1 VPFALFFNQ
10 EAAMK
15 NRQTKTPNK
24 WFQENAQI
32 ESKIPKRS
40 AQDKMARLLQ
50 ELQAHHIELQM
61 QNQALR
67 ETQAMLEES
76 RNRYSDLY
84 DFAPLGYFTFD
95 RNGFI
100 LEANSTG
107 ADQLGMERQQIIEKP
122 FSLFVAQEDQVPFRA
137 HLTAVFNGGGRRH
150 CEIRMNGRN
159 ASFYA
164 QVESLLVEEEEG
176 QQRCRTAVT
185 DITPRKKAEEETNK
199 LNELLESRI
208 LQRTVELKTANQVL
222 QNEIIERKKA
232 EEALARQ
239 ANLDSLTG
247 LYNRRYFD
255 LRADEEIAR
264 ADRKGSC
271 LAILLCDLDHFK
283 SINDTLGHQTGDRVL
298 KSVAQG
304 IQECIREI
312 DLVFRWG
319 GDEMAVLLIDTSREG
334 VLITADRIRG
344 AVRKMGEEAQLPLD
358 ISIGVAFYPEHG
370 VTIDG
375 LISLADRSLYIAKQ
389 GEAKIHIG
397 AEEYLLDEWSIKA
410 VFQPV
415 VDLSSGRSIGYEA
428 LSRDPQGK
436 LTVPELFNRYQ
447 AIGQLNELK
456 RLCFSSQLNEA
467 RRLGLQGERLF
478 LNVDFNLLHQTELIR
493 KPEGI
498 DVILEIS
505 EREALHNPHIDSY
518 LALAEKWRAQ
528 GFQFALDDFGAGF
541 VSFPFITRLVPEYVK
556 IDRSTLLQAVFSP
569 KFRKFLKD
577 LVFALQNYT
586 TRGIVAEGIETE
598 KELAVVREIGV
609 DLGQGYLFG
618 RPEVLLP
625 A

>member
-1 VPFALFFNQ
+1 
-10 EAAMK
+10 
-15 NRQTKTPNK
+15 
-24 WFQENAQI
+24 
-32 ESKIPKRS
+32 
-40 AQDKMARLLQ
+40 MARLLQ
-50 ELQAHHIELQM
+50 ELQAHHIELEM
-61 QNQALR
+61 QNEELR
-67 ETQAMLEES
+67 ETHAMLEES

-95 RNGFI
+95 RDGLI
-100 LEANSTG
+100 LDANLTG
-107 ADQLGMERQQIIEKP
+107 ADQMGMERPQIIEKP
-122 FSLFVAQEDQVPFRA
+122 FTLFVAPEDQIHFRT
-137 HLTAVFNGGGRRH
+137 HLAAVFHGGGRRH
-150 CEIRMNGRN
+150 CEMKINGNN
-159 ASFYA
+159 ASFDV
-164 QVESLLVEEEEG
+164 QLESLLVEEEGGER
-176 QQRCRTAVT
+176 RCRTAVT
-185 DITPRKKAEEETNK
+185 DITPRKRAEEETK
-199 LNELLESRI
+199 KINELLESRI

-222 QNEIIERKKA
+222 QNEVIERKRA
-232 EEALARQ
+232 EQALARQ
-239 ANLDSLTG
+239 ANLDALTG

-255 LRADEEIAR
+255 LRAEEEVAR

-283 SINDTLGHQTGDRVL
+283 SINDTLGHQAGDRVL
-298 KSVAQG
+298 KSVAQA

-319 GDEMAVLLIDTSREG
+319 GDEIAVLLIDTSREG
-334 VLITADRIRG
+334 VLITAERIRK

-370 VTIDG
+370 ATIDG
-375 LISLADRSLYIAKQ
+375 LISLADRALYIAKQ
-389 GEAKIHIG
+389 GGDKIHIG
-397 AEEYLLDEWSIKA
+397 AEEYLLDERSIKV

-415 VDLSSGRSIGYEA
+415 VDLRSGRPIGYEA
-428 LSRDPQGK
+428 LARDPHGK

-467 RRLGLQGERLF
+467 ERLGLQGERLF
-478 LNVDFNLLHQTELIR
+478 LNVDFHLLHQIELIQ

-505 EREALHNPHIDSY
+505 EMEALHSQHVESY
-518 LALAEKWRAQ
+518 LALAEKWRAK
-528 GFQFALDDFGAGF
+528 GFQLAIDDFGAGF
-541 VSFPFITRLVPEYVK
+541 VSFPFIAQLVPEYIK
-556 IDRSTLLQAVFSP
+556 IDRSTLLQAVSSP

-598 KELAVVREIGV
+598 QELAVVREIGV
-609 DLGQGYLFG
+609 DLGQGFLFG
-618 RPEVLLP
+618 RPEPLIP

>member
-1 VPFALFFNQ
+1 
-10 EAAMK
+10 MK
-15 NRQTKTPNK
+15 NRPTK
-24 WFQENAQI
+24 
-32 ESKIPKRS
+32 SSDKRS
-40 AQDKMARLLQ
+40 QEKLQGKNKISKRSTPDKMARLLQ
-50 ELQAHHIELQM
+50 ELQAHHIELEM
-61 QNQALR
+61 QNEALL
-67 ETQAMLEES
+67 EAQAMLEES

-95 RNGFI
+95 CNGFI
-100 LEANSTG
+100 LGVNLTG
-107 ADQLGMERQQIIEKP
+107 ADQLGMERQQIVEKP
-122 FSLFVAQEDQVPFRA
+122 FSLYVAQEDQPHFRD
-137 HLTAVFNGGGRRH
+137 HLAAVFHGGGRRH
-150 CEIRMNGRN
+150 CEIKMKGRN
-159 ASFYA
+159 TSYYV
-164 QVESLLVEEEEG
+164 QLESLLVEEEG
-176 QQRCRTAVT
+176 GDRCCRTAMT
-185 DITPRKKAEEETNK
+185 DITPRKRAEEETK
-199 LNELLESRI
+199 KINELLESRI
-208 LQRTVELKTANQVL
+208 LQRTIELKTANQVL
-222 QNEIIERKKA
+222 QNEVIERKKA
-232 EEALARQ
+232 EQALARQ
-239 ANLDSLTG
+239 ANLDALTG

-298 KSVAQG
+298 KSVAQN
-304 IQECIREI
+304 IQECTREI

-319 GDEMAVLLIDTSREG
+319 GDEIAVLLIDTSREG
-334 VLITADRIRG
+334 VLITAERIRS
-344 AVRKMGEEAQLPLD
+344 AVKKRGEEAQLPLD

-389 GEAKIHIG
+389 GGDKIHIG
-397 AEEYLLDEWSIKA
+397 AEEYLLDDRSIKV

-415 VDLSSGRSIGYEA
+415 VDLRSGRSIGYEA
-428 LSRDPQGK
+428 LTRDPQGK
-436 LTVPELFNRYQ
+436 LTAPELFQRYQ

-467 RRLGLQGERLF
+467 QRLGLQGGRLF
-478 LNVDFNLLHQTELIR
+478 LNVDFHLLHQIELMQ

-505 EREALHNPHIDSY
+505 EMEALHSHHVESY

-528 GFQFALDDFGAGF
+528 GFQLAIDDFGAGF
-541 VSFPFITRLVPEYVK
+541 VSFPFIAQLVPEYIK
-556 IDRSTLLQAVFSP
+556 IDRSTLLQAVSSL

-598 KELAVVREIGV
+598 QELAVVREMGV
-609 DLGQGYLFG
+609 DLGQGFLFG
-618 RPEVLLP
+618 RPEPLMP